1 MSLKKGHEVKQ
12 LFEFKVP
19 CPKYQQTVISLNNVS
34 KWHRFHQSKIKNT
47 YKDNLKDW
55 YIPTPEKEYKSMYIE
70 FHLMRHNKRVL
81 DSDNLGFIIKWTL
94 DAIKETRNEEKDI
107 NWLEDDDQITYL
119 VKPAILDKELL
130 ETEIIVKVF
139 EEE

>member
-1 MSLKKGHEVKQ
+1 VKQ
-12 LFEFKVP
+12 LFQFNTP
-19 CPKYQQTVISLNNVS
+19 CPKYKEWVISLNNIS
-34 KWHRFHQSKIKNT
+34 KWHRFHQSKIKNQ
-47 YKDNLKDW
+47 YKENLQSW
-55 YIPTPEKEYKSMYIE
+55 YIPTPEKEYKSMYVE

-94 DAIKETRNEEKDI
+94 DAIKETENKELGIK
-107 NWLEDDDQITYL
+107 WLKDDDQITYK
-119 VKPAILDKELL
+119 VVPAKLDKTLL